1 MADEQPPQGRAH
13 GEIVTEISNGIVAL
27 LKLYYGR
34 GPTHSKTYY
43 QDDLV
48 VCLLRGGFSPLEQ
61 TLLDAGRVNVV
72 VMQRIE
78 FQDVMKGRFS
88 AVIERATGR
97 PVIGF
102 TSGNQHDP
110 PLLSEVFV
118 LAGSA
123 ARGDKLAPSGH

>member
-1 MADEQPPQGRAH
+1 MPDQPPHQGRPH
-13 GEIVTEISNGIVAL
+13 GEILTEISDGIVAL
-27 LKLYYGR
+27 LKRYYGR
-34 GPTHSKTYY
+34 GPTHSRTYY

-78 FQDVMKGRFS
+78 FQAVMSGRFS

-97 PVIGF
+97 SVIGF

-118 LAGSA
+118 LAA
-123 ARGDKLAPSGH
+123 AVAQDDTLAAPIR